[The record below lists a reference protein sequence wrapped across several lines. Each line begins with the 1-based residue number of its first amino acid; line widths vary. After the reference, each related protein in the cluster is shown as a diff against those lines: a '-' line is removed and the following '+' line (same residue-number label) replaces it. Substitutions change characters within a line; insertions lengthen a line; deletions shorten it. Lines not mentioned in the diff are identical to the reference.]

1 MSFNL
6 TRCRHGRSLVVIQ
19 GASTYFL
26 SEFIHGCGRTDTGSS
41 VAKAITPDGRKVL
54 FGSNADNLVSGETN
68 GLYDVFVKDL
78 TSTGVQQLSG
88 VVISDKASAKVTL
101 DLAQRYRAELLDY
114 RSKLGATT
122 SRISTFV
129 NTLQSSTINYKAAS
143 SRITDAD
150 IAEEAAKSIASG
162 IRQQVASSLLAQ
174 ANQSPQIGL
183 QLLRNA

>member
-1 MSFNL
+1 MS
-6 TRCRHGRSLVVIQ
+6 
-19 GASTYFL
+19 AD
-26 SEFIHGCGRTDTGSS
+26 GRTIVFASS
-41 VAKAITPDGRKVL
+41 AT
-54 FGSNADNLVSGETN
+54 NLVEGDSN
-68 GLYDVFVKDL
+68 GVADIILRDL
-78 TSTGVQQLSG
+78 SRVGVQQLSG
-88 VVISDKASAKVTL
+88 VVISNKQSAKVTL

-174 ANQSPQIGL
+174 ANQAPQIGL